1 MRTIK
6 KKYAAL
12 KATRNEE
19 RKAIKNGKECS
30 INYAGIA
37 YNTLYF
43 SESGKSHEH
52 GVADVYSWGGLV
64 GTKNH
69 RARFAYLFY
78 HMYMMLLK
86 TLFQIICYLV

>member
-1 MRTIK
+1 MRII

-12 KATRNEE
+12 KAMRNEE
-19 RKAIKNGKECS
+19 RKAIKNGKECG
-30 INYAGIA
+30 INCAGIA

-43 SESGKSHEH
+43 SESGKTYEQDI
-52 GVADVYSWGGLV
+52 ADVYSCGRLV

-69 RARFAYLFY
+69 SARFPYLFY

-86 TLFQIICYLV
+86 TFFK